1 MVQSSLATKSQSF
14 DLVKSEIEQTIK
26 QAESS
31 LERFQENRESGED
44 LQNCVDYLNQLRGIF
59 ILVELR
65 GGTLLCQEAVNLAN
79 DVPVGAN
86 DDKNILLTALNS
98 ALFILRRYV
107 EYYHQQ
113 REDHPELLLPVIN
126 DLREAR
132 REKPYPES
140 CFFDIDIKERPDFCS
155 DLGLRPMDDAES
167 EYEILARRMRL
178 TFQVALLGILRERNE
193 AVSKKLIA
201 RAARGLARLCQGAP
215 MGQMWCLLA
224 LVSDTMLDRA
234 MGFNKARKRLL
245 MRIEKYAREVVY
257 VGKVAT
263 AKDAPESLIKD
274 LVYLLYRSG
283 SANPEVTRVLSAY
296 QLGPAEF
303 PDALLEAHSRRL
315 YGPGTDVL
323 KSLSEALQEELNQLK
338 DKLDIIERGIEPDLA
353 ELASIADTLERLAN
367 TLVMLDLNRLAS
379 ISREE
384 AAKLRKWEEE
394 NRLPAEEELYRL
406 ADSVLGVEDAVMQ
419 IVTRGITS
427 ETDALAGADRSRDE
441 SVYLQEA
448 IWVVAD
454 EARSAL
460 TLAKRAITA
469 FIESDYD
476 KLHLANLPGTLRSIW
491 GGLQMVDDP
500 IAADVIARVATSIQE
515 RLLDAREAPA
525 SQVLEALADALTSL
539 EYYIEGVG
547 RREDRNVDLLKL
559 AQSSM
564 DDVGLYTPG
573 WPEFLNGI
581 KKPAVCA
588 GFFKAGV

>member
-44 LQNCVDYLNQLRGIF
+44 LQNCVDYINQLRGIF

-65 GGTLLCQEAVNLAN
+65 GGTLLCQEAVSLAN

-86 DDKNILLTALNS
+86 DDKNILLTTLNS

-140 CFFDIDIKERPDFCS
+140 CFFEVDVKERPDFCS
-155 DLGLRPMDDAES
+155 GLSLKPLEDGDT

-193 AVSKKLIA
+193 IVSKKLVA
-201 RAARGLARLCQGAP
+201 RASRGFARLCQGAP

-224 LVSDTMLDRA
+224 IAADTMQDRT

-245 MRIEKYAREVVY
+245 MRVEKYARELVY

-263 AKDAPESLIKD
+263 TKDAPDSLIKD
-274 LVYLLYRSG
+274 LIHLLYCSG
-283 SANPEVTRVLSAY
+283 SGNPEVTKVLSAY
-296 QLGPAEF
+296 RLAPSEF

-353 ELASIADTLERLAN
+353 ELASIADALERLAN
-367 TLVMLDLNRLAS
+367 TLVMLDLNRLAG
-379 ISREE
+379 IAREE
-384 AAKLRKWEEE
+384 ATKLRQWEEE
-394 NRLPAEEELYRL
+394 KRLPAEEELFRL

-427 ETDALAGADRSRDE
+427 ETDALAGTERNRSE
-441 SVYLQEA
+441 SIYLQEA

-469 FIESDYD
+469 FIESDFD
-476 KLHLANLPGTLRSIW
+476 KLHLANLPTTLRSIW

-500 IAADVIARVATSIQE
+500 QAANVIARVASSIQVK
-515 RLLDAREAPA
+515 LLDAREAPA

-539 EYYIEGVG
+539 EYYIESIG
-547 RREDRNVDLLKL
+547 RREDRNTDLLNL
-559 AQSSM
+559 AESSL
-564 DDVGLYTPG
+564 DDVGL
-573 WPEFLNGI
+573 
-581 KKPAVCA
+581 
-588 GFFKAGV
+588 

>member
-155 DLGLRPMDDAES
+155 DLGLRPMDDA
-167 EYEILARRMRL
+167 
-178 TFQVALLGILRERNE
+178 LLGILRERNE

-234 MGFNKARKRLL
+234 MGFSKARKRLL

-367 TLVMLDLNRLAS
+367 TLVMLDLNRLAG

-384 AAKLRKWEEE
+384 AAKLRQWEEE

-427 ETDALAGADRSRDE
+427 ETDALAGAERSRDE

-491 GGLQMVDDP
+491 GGLRMVDDP

-515 RLLDAREAPA
+515 RLLDARESPA

-559 AQSSM
+559 AQSSL
-564 DDVGLYTPG
+564 DDVGL
-573 WPEFLNGI
+573 
-581 KKPAVCA
+581 
-588 GFFKAGV
+588 

>member
-234 MGFNKARKRLL
+234 MGFSKARKRLL

-274 LVYLLYRSG
+274 LIYLLYRSG

-427 ETDALAGADRSRDE
+427 ETDALAGAERSRDE

-559 AQSSM
+559 AQSSL
-564 DDVGLYTPG
+564 DDVGL
-573 WPEFLNGI
+573 
-581 KKPAVCA
+581 
-588 GFFKAGV
+588 

>member
-234 MGFNKARKRLL
+234 MGFSKARKRLL

-441 SVYLQEA
+441 SVYLEEA

-559 AQSSM
+559 AQSSL
-564 DDVGLYTPG
+564 DDVGL
-573 WPEFLNGI
+573 
-581 KKPAVCA
+581 
-588 GFFKAGV
+588 

>member
-201 RAARGLARLCQGAP
+201 RAARGLARLCQGVP

-234 MGFNKARKRLL
+234 MGFSKARKRLL

-547 RREDRNVDLLKL
+547 RREDRNIDLLKL
-559 AQSSM
+559 AQSSL
-564 DDVGLYTPG
+564 DDVGL
-573 WPEFLNGI
+573 
-581 KKPAVCA
+581 
-588 GFFKAGV
+588 

>member
-86 DDKNILLTALNS
+86 DDKNILLTTLNS

-140 CFFDIDIKERPDFCS
+140 CFFDVDVKERPDFCS
-155 DLGLRPMDDAES
+155 GLSLQPLEGGDA

-178 TFQVALLGILRERNE
+178 TLQVALLGILRERNE
-193 AVSKKLIA
+193 VVSKKLVA
-201 RAARGLARLCQGAP
+201 RASRGFARLCQGAP
-215 MGQMWCLLA
+215 MGQMWCLLSVVA
-224 LVSDTMLDRA
+224 DTMLDRA

-263 AKDAPESLIKD
+263 TKDAPDSVIKD

-283 SANPEVTRVLSAY
+283 SANPEVASVLSAY
-296 QLGPAEF
+296 RLAPSEF
-303 PDALLEAHSRRL
+303 PDAILEAHSRRL
-315 YGPGTDVL
+315 YGPGSDVL

-353 ELASIADTLERLAN
+353 ELASIADALERLAN
-367 TLVMLDLNRLAS
+367 TLVMLDLNRLAG
-379 ISREE
+379 IAREE
-384 AAKLRKWEEE
+384 ATKLRQWEEE
-394 NRLPAEEELYRL
+394 KRLPAEEELYRL

-419 IVTRGITS
+419 IVIRGITS
-427 ETDALAGADRSRDE
+427 ETDALAGSERKRDE

-491 GGLQMVDDP
+491 GGLQMVNDP
-500 IAADVIARVATSIQE
+500 HAASVIARVAASIQVQ
-515 RLLDAREAPA
+515 LLDAREPPAP
-525 SQVLEALADALTSL
+525 QVLEALADALTSL
-539 EYYIEGVG
+539 EYYIESIG
-547 RREDRNVDLLKL
+547 RREESNSDLLKL
-559 AQSSM
+559 AESSLG
-564 DDVGLYTPG
+564 DVGL
-573 WPEFLNGI
+573 
-581 KKPAVCA
+581 
-588 GFFKAGV
+588 